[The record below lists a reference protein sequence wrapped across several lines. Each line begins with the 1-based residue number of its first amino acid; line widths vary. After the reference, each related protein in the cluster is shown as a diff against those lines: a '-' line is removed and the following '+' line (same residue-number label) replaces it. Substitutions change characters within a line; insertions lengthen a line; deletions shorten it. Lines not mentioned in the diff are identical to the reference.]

1 MKAQKRH
8 NPHTRKK
15 RTMNDNETLSEKLKR
30 LEHEALMK
38 NPNYRA
44 WYERQQELIKQ
55 AADKYEE
62 TKKRTAQIIAEEGFV
77 KSE

>member
-1 MKAQKRH
+1 MKAQKHH

-15 RTMNDNETLSEKLKR
+15 RTMKDNETLSEKLKR
-30 LEHEALMK
+30 LEHEELME

-55 AADKYEE
+55 AVDKYEE
-62 TKKRTAQIIAEEGFV
+62 TKKRTAQIIAESGFV